1 MRGARACTLVRVAAV
16 FQCVL
21 AARRRRPRA
30 HPPAPAPRRLAF
42 EGSAAVPG
50 SAETARHLEAR
61 FRNEVMTTMRPFR
74 LALAVTLSLGIGFVT
89 IVFTPPPPYGDG
101 YGANIAVMA
110 ASWVNQVG
118 ARVCV
123 CVCVRACCVCAAVRG
138 STVQPAANQAA
149 ITIALYKWPKY
160 GNAITVLQYTNYWG
174 GRRNAR
180 AQLCYVSPSAAQPPS
195 TST

>member
-1 MRGARACTLVRVAAV
+1 MRSSCAARARARS
-16 FQCVL
+16 CVL
-21 AARRRRPRA
+21 LLSFNVYLLPAAAGPVHTRPRPRRAGSRLRAPRRCRAARRRR
-30 HPPAPAPRRLAF
+30 
-42 EGSAAVPG
+42 G
-50 SAETARHLEAR
+50 
-61 FRNEVMTTMRPFR
+61 
-74 LALAVTLSLGIGFVT
+74 T